1 MQVLAGCEK
10 ARIERTWQHAVVAI
24 GNFDGVHL
32 GHRELLQRT
41 VAAAR
46 ASGAAAVVLTF
57 DPHPTAVLAPTAA
70 PTMINDVARRLE
82 LLQDAGIDA
91 VIVQPFSHEF
101 AATSAEAFV
110 GSLLCGDLAAQR
122 IIVGHDFSY
131 GAKRTG
137 SVATLAA
144 HAALHGAVA
153 EVVPAVRDHG
163 VIASSTAI
171 RTALR
176 TGDVVTAHRLL
187 GRSYDVDGVVIHGAK
202 RGREIGVPTANI
214 RPTTPMLLM
223 PGIYAVRL
231 AVKVA
236 SSNELNWY
244 WLPAVASLGT
254 NPTFVDNG
262 GLSFEVHVLDWAGD
276 LYDREVRVEIIARLR
291 GEEKYAGI
299 EPLLAQIRLDMAQ
312 ARAILAAPPPV

>member
-1 MQVLAGCEK
+1 MQVYASCAQ
-10 ARIERTWQHAVVAI
+10 ARSACSWQSAVVAI
-24 GNFDGVHL
+24 GNFDGVHH

-46 ASGAAAVVLTF
+46 ACGAAAVVLTF
-57 DPHPTAVLAPTAA
+57 DPHPTAVLAPAAA
-70 PTMINDVARRLE
+70 PTLITDAARRLE
-82 LLQDAGIDA
+82 LLADAGIDA
-91 VIVQPFSHEF
+91 VVVQRFSREF
-101 AATSAEAFV
+101 AAISADAFV
-110 GSLLCGDLAAQR
+110 GTLLCGDLAALH
-122 IIVGHDFSY
+122 IVVGHDFSY
-131 GAKRTG
+131 GAQRTG
-137 SVATLAA
+137 SVATLAG
-144 HAALHGAVA
+144 HAAAHGATA

-171 RTALR
+171 RAALR
-176 TGDVVTAHRLL
+176 AGDVATANRLL
-187 GRSYDVDGVVIHGAK
+187 GRCYDVDGVVIHGAK

-231 AVKVA
+231 AVKLPT
-236 SSNELNWY
+236 SGERNWH

-276 LYDREVRVEIIARLR
+276 LYDRDVRVEIVARLR

-299 EPLLAQIRLDMAQ
+299 EPLLAQIRIDVTQ
-312 ARAILAAPPPV
+312 ARAIFTAL